1 MSYSCFHFWSQ
12 PDTAGYVECLWCG
25 KRIESHVQW
34 PTSTTAPTQPAGDVG
49 SEPVSKSVARRLAV
63 QRGEGDV
70 GSGP

>member
-49 SEPVSKSVARRLAV
+49 SQS
-63 QRGEGDV
+63 
-70 GSGP
+70 